1 MTGES
6 EYDYDEDEDRF
17 DIEDD
22 EDLDDD
28 DFDDDD
34 FDDDLDDDLDNSDNS
49 IPEKPLVDDNDVE
62 IDAFIDG
69 QMDTENGNTLYAN
82 YGISHPEDELTDK
95 QKDIYED
102 NYLAGLESAEESE
115 DEDY

>member
-1 MTGES
+1 MTSEAEY

-17 DIEDD
+17 DIDDD

-34 FDDDLDDDLDNSDNS
+34 FDDDLDDSS
-49 IPEKPLVDDNDVE
+49 SEKPKVDDNDVE

-82 YGISHPEDELTDK
+82 YGISHPEDELTDE

>member
-1 MTGES
+1 MTSEG

-17 DIEDD
+17 DIDD
-22 EDLDDD
+22 DKDLDDD

-34 FDDDLDDDLDNSDNS
+34 FDDDLDDSDT
-49 IPEKPLVDDNDVE
+49 EKPTVDDNDVE

-95 QKDIYED
+95 QIDIYED

>member
-1 MTGES
+1 MTSEG

-17 DIEDD
+17 DIDDD

-34 FDDDLDDDLDNSDNS
+34 FDDDLDDSDT
-49 IPEKPLVDDNDVE
+49 EKPTVDDNDVE

-69 QMDTENGNTLYAN
+69 EMNARYSGDIPYGD
-82 YGISHPEDELTDK
+82 YGISHPEDELTDE

-102 NYLAGLESAEESE
+102 NYLAGWESYDDDHDLE
-115 DEDY
+115 DPI